1 MQFQSSNLNRS
12 DFSKSQVTSIIGL
25 YLFTY
30 GTLLLGLSSYLFFEA
45 TGFVSF
51 TLSNWS
57 GQGLF
62 WSMITL
68 FISIFVLFIPIE
80 FFRSYKIIN
89 SAFKDLLINIVTV
102 IVLSL
107 VSLFLFQ
114 MLLNGENLFINEY
127 LKIARATSFSGFIS
141 VPLVL
146 FILHNFSKNAS
157 FLHKYSFSIVL
168 LIWILSSQ
176 LFI

>member
-1 MQFQSSNLNRS
+1 MQFQSSNLNRA
-12 DFSKSQVTSIIGL
+12 DFSKSQFTSIVSL
-25 YLFTY
+25 YLFTF
-30 GTLLLGLSSYLFFEA
+30 GTLLLGFSAYLFFEA
-45 TGFVSF
+45 TGNVSS

-80 FFRSYKIIN
+80 FFGSYKIIN
-89 SAFKDLLINIVTV
+89 SAFKDLLINIITV

-107 VSLFLFQ
+107 LSLFLFQ

-127 LKIARATSFSGFIS
+127 LKIARATSFSGFIT

-146 FILHNFSKNAS
+146 FILHNFSKNVS
-157 FLHKYSFSIVL
+157 FLNNYSFSIVL
-168 LIWILSSQ
+168 LIWVLSSQ